1 MKDYEQL
8 VCYGKG
14 IDSIAG
20 DIHKGVEEAQQV
32 YDKIMLCFPNL
43 KGFMEASQN
52 MARTEGYVTTWQGRR
67 RHLPDMML
75 APYTFELKDMRYFD
89 PFFDSEQLGV
99 ISEYA
104 KLCASYQKRLEAAK
118 WAKEQ
123 RQIKEEAL
131 QNGIKI
137 HDNTRF
143 IIDATRQCV
152 NCVDRQTEILTKNG
166 WKTCD
171 DLFVGQEVKSMNPIT
186 GKLEWTKIQKI
197 HHYWGTYKMWHY
209 ADENLDICCTGNHR
223 IPIKQTDDSE
233 HFLTFANADGI
244 SGDTT
249 FAIKNNE
256 VVEVM
261 LPEKGLENV
270 ETTNFV
276 WCVTTGTGTWVA
288 RRNGKIYVTGNSRI
302 QGSAADQTKIAAR
315 LVGEDDLMKQY
326 KFKLNLFVHDEML
339 GEAPYYTARYAA
351 ERLSNRMVYAAK
363 DLCVPSKCDVVAA
376 ECWYGKEI
384 DLETLPD
391 PLGLY
396 KKKEETLV

>member
-52 MARTEGYVTTWQGRR
+52 MAKTEGFVVTWQGRR

-99 ISEYA
+99 VSEYA
-104 KLCASYQKRLEAAK
+104 KLCASYQQRLESTK

-152 NCVDRQTEILTKNG
+152 N
-166 WKTCD
+166 
-171 DLFVGQEVKSMNPIT
+171 
-186 GKLEWTKIQKI
+186 
-197 HHYWGTYKMWHY
+197 
-209 ADENLDICCTGNHR
+209 
-223 IPIKQTDDSE
+223 
-233 HFLTFANADGI
+233 
-244 SGDTT
+244 
-249 FAIKNNE
+249 
-256 VVEVM
+256 
-261 LPEKGLENV
+261 
-270 ETTNFV
+270 
-276 WCVTTGTGTWVA
+276 
-288 RRNGKIYVTGNSRI
+288 SRI

-315 LVGEDDLMKQY
+315 LVGEDELMKQY

-396 KKKEETLV
+396 KKKEETVV